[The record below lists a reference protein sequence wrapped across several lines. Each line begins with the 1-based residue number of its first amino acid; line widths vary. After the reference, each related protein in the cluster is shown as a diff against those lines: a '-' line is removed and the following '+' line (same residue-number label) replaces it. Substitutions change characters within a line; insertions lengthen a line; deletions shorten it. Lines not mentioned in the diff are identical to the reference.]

1 MKTILRHFLATLTCI
16 FTISAAQ
23 LTYSATSCFDY
34 DVRAIRRQVFDHVSG
49 LNALHVVVSELIPCD
64 LDGIKNFLFE
74 AERGRKRV
82 RALKKS
88 LSETEQL
95 VVNIGLATAQPW
107 FEPFIYDN
115 GFYDELHK
123 HYPATLRI
131 YQSRRVR
138 ALINTLDGMDP
149 GLLLEYLPFFKRVDR
164 VRNACCG
171 EGSGNTSDASK
182 GLNFMLEDVRDVE
195 LARRSVAV
203 RLLIQ
208 EQRYQVPRSTSYR
221 LIYKHLGPDVAV
233 IWLPRPHFRSR
244 DILRLEA
251 MLSSPYEFYR
261 EAAMR
266 ALYAL

>member
-1 MKTILRHFLATLTCI
+1 MKTILGLFLGILTCI
-16 FTISAAQ
+16 STISTAQ
-23 LTYSATSCFDY
+23 ETSCFDY
-34 DVRAIRRQVFDHVSG
+34 DVRDVRRQVFNAIDG
-49 LNALHVVVSELIPCD
+49 LDALHLIVSELIPCN

-95 VVNIGLATAQPW
+95 VVNLGLATAQPW

-123 HYPATLRI
+123 HYPATLHI
-131 YQSRRVR
+131 YQTRRVR
-138 ALINTLDGMDP
+138 ALINALDGMDP
-149 GLLLEYLPFFKRVDR
+149 DLLLWYFPFFKRVDR

-171 EGSGNTSDASK
+171 EGPGNTSDASV

-203 RLLIQ
+203 RLLI
-208 EQRYQVPRSTSYR
+208 
-221 LIYKHLGPDVAV
+221 
-233 IWLPRPHFRSR
+233 
-244 DILRLEA
+244 
-251 MLSSPYEFYR
+251 
-261 EAAMR
+261 
-266 ALYAL
+266 